1 MVKPTRHGSY
11 LVGDLPEGCR
21 LCTLGAKL
29 VLFVTGRCGRKCYY
43 CPLSPE
49 RKGVDGT
56 YANERPVN
64 RDEDIIEE
72 ARLMD
77 ALGTGLTGGD
87 PLIVPDRTLKLLSML
102 KSEFGADHHIHL
114 YTASS
119 SVPTSLLSRLSKT
132 GLNELRF
139 HASKRHGKVLSKAVS
154 TGLKVGVEIPSIPGT
169 AREMKEVALMAD
181 SCGASFLN
189 LNELEMCETTSEAF
203 GKRGLKVV
211 GDNSMAIG
219 GSIEEALGVAEFCE
233 AKTSLDVHVCPS
245 GLKDSV
251 QLKNRLGRRAKRVRK
266 PYESIDEDNLLVK
279 AVVTP
284 LDQLSRLEMES
295 LARELRKN
303 LDLDIEMLEFNEEK
317 GRLETLPELA
327 EDICGMVEGRDVAVA
342 ITEEYPTW
350 DRFETERIPISR

>member
-29 VLFVTGRCGRKCYY
+29 VLFVTGRCGRSCYY

-49 RKGVDGT
+49 RMGVDRIF
-56 YANERPVN
+56 ANERPVTK
-64 RDEDIIEE
+64 DVEIVEE

-87 PLIVPDRTLKLLSML
+87 PMIVPDRTLGLLSML
-102 KSEFGADHHIHL
+102 KSEFGGDHHVHL
-114 YTASS
+114 YTAK
-119 SVPTSLLSRLSKT
+119 SRLSTSILTKLHEA
-132 GLNELRF
+132 GLDELRF
-139 HASKRHGKVLSKAVS
+139 HATTRHGDVMRRAVDI
-154 TGLKVGVEIPSIPGT
+154 GLNVGVEIPSIPGT
-169 AREMKEVALMAD
+169 SKDMEEIALLAD
-181 SCGASFLN
+181 SCGVNFLN

-203 GKRGLKVV
+203 GKRNLKVV
-211 GDNSMAIG
+211 GGNSMAVM
-219 GSIEEALGVAEFCE
+219 GSIEEALGIAEFCE
-233 AKTSLDVHVCPS
+233 ANTSLDVHVCPS

-251 QLKNRLGRRAKRVRK
+251 QLKNRLGRRAERVRK

-284 LDQLSRLEMES
+284 LANLSKIQMER
-295 LARELRKN
+295 LARELRKD
-303 LDLDIEMLEFNEEK
+303 LDLDFEMLEFNEEK

-327 EDICGMVEGRDVAVA
+327 EEISVMVNGGDFEVA
-342 ITEEYPTW
+342 IIEEYPTW